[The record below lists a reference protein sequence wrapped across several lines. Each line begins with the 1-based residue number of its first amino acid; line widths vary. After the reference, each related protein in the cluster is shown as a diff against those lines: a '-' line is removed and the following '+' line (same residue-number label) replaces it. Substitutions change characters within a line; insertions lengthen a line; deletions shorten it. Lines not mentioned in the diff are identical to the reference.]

1 MYLPIS
7 KKPNKT
13 DRSRGKRQKAKEK
26 AKNRNRRKQINPN
39 LK

>member
-7 KKPNKT
+7 KNPKKT

-26 AKNRNRRKQINPN
+26 AKNRNRHKRINPN
-39 LK
+39 NK